1 MGFATVS
8 RIAVNSV
15 IHFKMAHRER
25 QDDVVQNDEGRR
37 HPHQDGMR
45 CGIARRII
53 DVDFIIL
60 WHMILSCLS
69 LPCEISESTRDDCGD
84 AVRKKSLKPV
94 SSGQWAVVRNLRANS
109 RTAFSFLCL
118 YALASLMSP
127 VSSRELCAAD
137 TAVDAK
143 ALTPRKPTVI
153 VVVGAEGAV
162 TYEKLF
168 QEWADRWIVSA
179 KQAGHEVIA
188 IGRKASDSNEVDR
201 TRFQSAIAAASTEKS
216 AELWIVLIGHGT
228 FDKREAKFN
237 LRGPDVSAKELAQWL
252 KPVSRPTAVVNCAAA
267 SAPFLSALAKPNR
280 VVIAAT
286 KSGAEQNFT
295 RFGDFISRAI
305 ADPQADLDKDEQTSL
320 WEAYLAAARRTAEF
334 YSTDGR
340 LLTEHALLDDSGDG
354 LGVRADQF
362 LGLMPVEETKDGKPL
377 DGQHAHQW
385 HLVRNAT
392 DSALPS
398 DLLKKRNELERAVL
412 ALRDRKSKL
421 PGNEYLSELERLLVE
436 LAELNESAG
445 K

>member
-1 MGFATVS
+1 MRNRSQKSEVRS
-8 RIAVNSV
+8 QNENSS
-15 IHFKMAHRER
+15 MLTA
-25 QDDVVQNDEGRR
+25 DWS
-37 HPHQDGMR
+37 M
-45 CGIARRII
+45 
-53 DVDFIIL
+53 
-60 WHMILSCLS
+60 
-69 LPCEISESTRDDCGD
+69 
-84 AVRKKSLKPV
+84 AVR
-94 SSGQWAVVRNLRANS
+94 R
-109 RTAFSFLCL
+109 LCL
-118 YALASLMSP
+118 FVSGLLMSLL
-127 VSSRELCAAD
+127 SSQNFCAAD
-137 TAVDAK
+137 AVTGTK
-143 ALTPRKPTVI
+143 AVAIGKPTVL

-188 IGRKASDSNEVDR
+188 IGREAGDSNEVDR
-201 TRFQSAIAAASTEKS
+201 TRLQSAIAAASTEKN

-237 LRGPDVSAKELAQWL
+237 LRGPDVSAKELAEWL
-252 KPVSRPTAVVNCAAA
+252 NPVARPTAVVNCAAA
-267 SAPFLSALAKPNR
+267 SAPFLSTLAGPNR

-305 ADPQADLDKDEQTSL
+305 ADPTADLDKDEQTSL

-362 LGLMPVEETKDGKPL
+362 RGLMPIEETKDGKPL

-385 HLVRNAT
+385 HLIRNAT
-392 DSALPS
+392 DSALPP
-398 DLLKKRNELERAVL
+398 DVLKKRNELERAIL
-412 ALRDRKSKL
+412 ALRDRKAKL
-421 PGNEYLSELERLLVE
+421 QSDEYLSELERLLIE

>member
-1 MGFATVS
+1 MTNGQK
-8 RIAVNSV
+8 AV
-15 IHFKMAHRER
+15 
-25 QDDVVQNDEGRR
+25 G
-37 HPHQDGMR
+37 
-45 CGIARRII
+45 
-53 DVDFIIL
+53 
-60 WHMILSCLS
+60 
-69 LPCEISESTRDDCGD
+69 
-84 AVRKKSLKPV
+84 
-94 SSGQWAVVRNLRANS
+94 SGQWATGGTTRAIRLTTVS
-109 RTAFSFLCL
+109 RLFLFACVFL
-118 YALASLMSP
+118 PSIG
-127 VSSRELCAAD
+127 SSRGLCAAD
-137 TAVDAK
+137 VASDTK
-143 ALTPRKPTVI
+143 ANVTSQPTVI

-179 KQAGHEVIA
+179 KKAGHDVIA
-188 IGRKASDSNEVDR
+188 IGREAGDSKEVDR
-201 TRFQSAIAAASTEKS
+201 TRLQSAITAASKETH

-237 LRGPDVSAKELAQWL
+237 LRGPDVSARELAEWL
-252 KPVSRPTAVVNCAAA
+252 KPVARPTAIVNCAAA
-267 SAPFLSALAKPNR
+267 SAPFLGALSGPNR

-305 ADPQADLDKDEQTSL
+305 ADPQADLDKDNQTSL
-320 WEAYLAAARRTAEF
+320 WEAYLAASRRTAEF

-362 LGLMPVEETKDGKPL
+362 RGLIPLEETKDGKPL

-385 HLVRNAT
+385 HLVKNST
-392 DSALPS
+392 DSALPP
-398 DLLKKRNELERAVL
+398 DVLKQRNELERAVL

-421 PGNEYLSELERLLVE
+421 PSDEYLLELERLLVE

>member
-1 MGFATVS
+1 MDVAPQLEPRRDLKALPNLTHSQQLSKTKLASSRGPQTDRPTAVS
-8 RIAVNSV
+8 RLLLY
-15 IHFKMAHRER
+15 
-25 QDDVVQNDEGRR
+25 
-37 HPHQDGMR
+37 
-45 CGIARRII
+45 
-53 DVDFIIL
+53 FIGL
-60 WHMILSCLS
+60 LV
-69 LPCEISESTRDDCGD
+69 STF
-84 AVRKKSLKPV
+84 
-94 SSGQWAVVRNLRANS
+94 SSRNL
-109 RTAFSFLCL
+109 C
-118 YALASLMSP
+118 
-127 VSSRELCAAD
+127 
-137 TAVDAK
+137 AVDADLK
-143 ALTPRKPTVI
+143 TVTSGQPTVI

-168 QEWADRWIVSA
+168 REWADRWIVSA

-188 IGRKASDSNEVDR
+188 IGREAGDSTEVDR
-201 TRFQSAIAAASTEKS
+201 TRLQAAIAAASTEKH

-237 LRGPDVSAKELAQWL
+237 LRGPDVSAKELAEWL
-252 KPVSRPTAVVNCAAA
+252 KPVARPTAVINCAAA
-267 SAPFLSALAKPNR
+267 SAPFLSALAGPNR

-305 ADPQADLDKDEQTSL
+305 ADPQADLDKDNQTSL

-362 LGLMPVEETKDGKPL
+362 RGLMPIEETKDGQPL

-392 DSALPS
+392 DSALPP
-398 DLLKKRNELERAVL
+398 DLLKKRNELERAIL

-421 PGNEYLSELERLLVE
+421 QSEEYLSELERLLIE